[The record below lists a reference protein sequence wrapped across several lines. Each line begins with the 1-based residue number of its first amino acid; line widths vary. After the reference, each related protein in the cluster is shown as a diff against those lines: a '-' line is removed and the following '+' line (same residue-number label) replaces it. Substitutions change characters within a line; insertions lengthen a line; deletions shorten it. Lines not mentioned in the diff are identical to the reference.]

1 MKPIVLFGAGKIA
14 EVFSACIERDEA
26 FDIAGYTCDAA
37 YVDETSFRGK
47 PLLPF
52 EEAADA
58 FPPDQ
63 TDMLI
68 AVGYQDCNRLRAERA
83 KAARGKG
90 YRLVSY
96 ISSRALLHP
105 GVDCAENTVIL
116 DGTIVQEGSR
126 LGDGVFLWDGALI
139 GHHSDVGDFCWI
151 TGSAAIGSSV
161 RMGPRCFLGLHA
173 TVGHGVTVGEA
184 CMLGAGTLLT
194 RELAAGRVLVRRDTE
209 THRLN
214 SDEFF
219 RLTQAL
225 V

>member
-26 FDIAGYTCDAA
+26 FEIIGYTCDAEYA
-37 YVDETSFRGK
+37 DEQSFRGK

-52 EEAADA
+52 EEAPNA

-68 AVGYQDCNRLRAERA
+68 AVGYHDCNRLRAQRTE
-83 KAARGKG
+83 AAREAG

-96 ISSRALLHP
+96 ISNRALLHP
-105 GVDCAENTVIL
+105 GVTCGENTVVL
-116 DGTIVQEGSR
+116 DGAMIQEGSR
-126 LGDGVFLWDGALI
+126 LGDGVFLWDGALV

-151 TGSAAIGSSV
+151 TGSAAVGGSV

-173 TVGHGVTVGEA
+173 TVGHGIAVGEA

-194 RELAAGRVLVRRDTE
+194 RDLAAGNVLVRRDTE